1 MSDCKFE
8 ILSPAGSF
16 DTLVC
21 AVNNGA
27 DAVYIGGQSFSAR
40 KNAVNFSNEEILSAV
55 RYAHLHNAKVYVTLN
70 TLVADSELKE
80 AYDFTAFCYRAGVD
94 ALIIQDL
101 GILHMVRSYFP
112 DFEIHAST
120 QMTVHNAAGAR
131 LAKEMGFKRV
141 VLSRELSFEEIKKI
155 SRSVDIEL
163 EVFVHGAL
171 CMSYSGQC
179 LMSSF
184 LGARSGNR
192 GACAQP
198 CRLPYTLLDKAGKD
212 VSGRDKYLLSLK
224 DLCLVDE
231 IDTLRECKVTSLK
244 IEGRMKS
251 SDYVSIVTSIYNKY
265 RNGGK
270 VSGEDLSI
278 LKNIFSR
285 SGFTK
290 GYLNADTG
298 RHMLNYNQN
307 NDKVYSNI
315 SESVKSLADELKS
328 ITPPKIPFTAK
339 ACVSMAKPMEL
350 TACAMGKTVNV
361 TGSIPAQEAVS
372 VPLTQERIISQLAKT
387 GATEF
392 ELGDAAITLDEGVS
406 LPVKEI
412 NELRRSALSMLTD
425 AVCLPERLGVNGQ
438 FQPCI
443 GSAGFDG
450 KVSFNAEVM
459 TLEQA
464 HAAAMAG
471 FDKLLVPYSLYEKH
485 KAELDGLPALAAVI
499 LPPIVRDINPVDD
512 DILPCEVYA
521 SNISQ
526 INYASGHTV
535 TADFRINTFNSYAVK
550 LLKEQG
556 VHSVCLSPEL
566 NLRQIHLLTSSL
578 PTELIVYGRIP
589 LMTVQNCVVKS
600 AHGRCSCTDDM
611 YYLRDRK
618 GVKFPV
624 FTHKGSCTNTIYNS
638 APVYMADRL
647 SELPREGICAYRFIF
662 TTETPDHIESIIFN
676 YKNSLKY
683 DGDFTRGHYYRGV

>member
-1 MSDCKFE
+1 MSDYKFE

-16 DTLVC
+16 NTLVF

-27 DAVYIGGQSFSAR
+27 DAVYIGGRNFSAR

-70 TLVADSELKE
+70 TLVTDSELRE
-80 AYDFTAFCYRAGVD
+80 VYEFTAFLYNAGVD

-101 GILHMVRSYFP
+101 GILHMVRTYFP
-112 DFEIHAST
+112 DFEVHAST
-120 QMTVHNAAGAR
+120 QMTIHNIDGAR
-131 LAKEMGFKRV
+131 LAGQMGFKRV
-141 VLSRELSFEEIKKI
+141 VLSRELSFDEIKAI

-184 LGARSGNR
+184 LGSRSGNR

-198 CRLPYTLLDKAGKD
+198 CRLPYTLLDAEGKA

-231 IDTLRECKVTSLK
+231 MDALFECGVTSLK

-265 RNGGK
+265 RNGGN
-270 VSGEDLSI
+270 VSPANMQT

-290 GYLNADTG
+290 GYLINDTG
-298 RHMLNYNQN
+298 RHMLNYDQN

-315 SESVKSLADELKS
+315 SPAVKSLADELKAKTFS
-328 ITPPKIPFTAK
+328 KIPFEAK
-339 ACVSMAKPMEL
+339 AVSALGKPMEL
-350 TACAMGKTVNV
+350 TVSAMGKSVSVKGT
-361 TGSIPAQEAVS
+361 IPAEAAVS
-372 VPLTQERIISQLAKT
+372 VPLTKERITLQLAKT

-392 ELGDAAITLDEGVS
+392 ELSFAEIDIEEGIS

-412 NELRRSALSMLTD
+412 NELRRSALELL
-425 AVCLPERLGVNGQ
+425 AEVICLIERDGIKGD
-438 FQPCI
+438 FEPC
-443 GSAGFDG
+443 SECAS
-450 KVSFNAEVM
+450 VSGEPRLNAEVR
-459 TLEQA
+459 TKEQA
-464 HAAAMAG
+464 HAAVDAG
-471 FDKLLVPYSLYEKH
+471 FDKILIPYSLYAEH
-485 KAELDGLPALAAVI
+485 KQYFDGLTANLAVVLPGIARDSRPINEEI
-499 LPPIVRDINPVDD
+499 LPR
-512 DILPCEVYA
+512 EVYI

-526 INYASGHTV
+526 LKLADTHKV
-535 TADFRINTFNSYAVK
+535 VADFRINAFNSSAVK
-550 LLKEQG
+550 VLKDKG
-556 VHSVCLSPEL
+556 ADGVCLSPEL
-566 NLRQIHLLTSSL
+566 NLGQIERLSASI
-578 PTELIVYGRIP
+578 PKELIVYGRIP

-600 AHGRCSCTDDM
+600 AKGKCSCRDEV
-611 YYLRDRK
+611 YLLRDRK

-624 FTHKGSCTNTIYNS
+624 FTDKRSCTNTVYNS

-647 SELPREGICAYRFIF
+647 HELPTEGVCAHRFIF
-662 TTETPDHIESIIFN
+662 TTETPEEIQRVFLN
-676 YKNSLKY
+676 YKNKSVC